1 MNEKNESWQNNKTKT
16 TDVVR
21 RAFAK
26 ILPICLLSLF
36 ISGLVL
42 SVANDMYA
50 FLKNDQEITL
60 WFEEPT
66 SLEDF
71 SKILGQKKVVKNP
84 TVFSLYV
91 KAKNKTDSV
100 EGFVGELTLNS
111 KMSYREILAELS

>member
-1 MNEKNESWQNNKTKT
+1 MNEKNGSWQDNKTKPT
-16 TDVVR
+16 GVVR
-21 RAFAK
+21 RAFAQ

-36 ISGLVL
+36 IAGFVL

-50 FLKNDQEITL
+50 FLKDDQEITL
-60 WFEEPT
+60 WFDEPT

-91 KAKNKTDSV
+91 KSKNKTDSV
-100 EGFVGELTLNS
+100 ESYVGELTLNS